1 MEADDALALAQTDK
15 TAIATIDKDLLM
27 VVGRHYNY
35 VKQTWQDVTANGGTR
50 FFYKQM
56 LTGDRVDNIIGIK
69 GIGDKKADKILDATD
84 RDAWDKTIIDM
95 YIEEFDDGFQRCVEN
110 TQLLWMLQR
119 GVNMPMEF
127 K

>member
-1 MEADDALALAQTDK
+1 MLVD
-15 TAIATIDKDLLM
+15 TITTSNKL
-27 VVGRHYNY
+27 GR
-35 VKQTWQDVTANGGTR
+35 
-50 FFYKQM
+50 M
-56 LTGDRVDNIIGIK
+56 LH
-69 GIGDKKADKILDATD
+69 
-84 RDAWDKTIIDM
+84 AWDKTIIDM